1 MAHKQPHGNKA
12 LQIVRIPIG
21 INELQDFSAIVVLL
35 NIINTLPSV
44 RVWES
49 KWGAKKGKNLSQCQ
63 KSGQSMKEN
72 FHSSMKWEWY
82 GSVPPL
88 WPIYI
93 GERRTTFAKAC
104 EIEKR
109 CYWEHVRE
117 NNQNMRG
124 NQWELDKNTLGTR
137 GNVKKPSQGRAS
149 HWLHE
154 NPLRKTV
161 CHQFGLNARG
171 RILWIYYI
179 LTHYIYIY
187 VNHFY
192 TAYKSHVSVNDLQFH
207 AQFFLHL
214 HSYHEYIFYIYKWV
228 M

>member
-1 MAHKQPHGNKA
+1 
-12 LQIVRIPIG
+12 
-21 INELQDFSAIVVLL
+21 
-35 NIINTLPSV
+35 
-44 RVWES
+44 
-49 KWGAKKGKNLSQCQ
+49 
-63 KSGQSMKEN
+63 MKEN

-104 EIEKR
+104 GIKKR

-117 NNQNMRG
+117 NNQNMRNKLKTWG
-124 NQWELDKNTLGTR
+124 ETNENLIRTLLGTR

-154 NPLRKTV
+154 IPIRKTV

-179 LTHYIYIY
+179 LTHYYINIWMLIIFIQL
-187 VNHFY
+187 VN
-192 TAYKSHVSVNDLQFH
+192 L
-207 AQFFLHL
+207 
-214 HSYHEYIFYIYKWV
+214 